1 MDGAAEVAA
10 GEVAEEDHV
19 LRGQRLVEAQLAPDA
34 QDLAGGRVGGQ
45 QQRHRIAGQ
54 AHDHEDHGGHEP
66 ERDEGAEEAL
76 TEERDESAHIGD
88 LATTLSPVPEERAG

>member
-1 MDGAAEVAA
+1 MIS
-10 GEVAEEDHV
+10 
-19 LRGQRLVEAQLAPDA
+19 LVR
-34 QDLAGGRVGGQ
+34 RVGGQ

-76 TEERDESAHIGD
+76 TEERDESAHSGD
-88 LATTLSPVPEERAG
+88 LAATLSPCLRGEGRVRGDSTSTRGGT